1 MTMNQGGCVI
11 ANDRADKRE
20 KRKISWQALEDLLA
34 IIHITHKPIAGLEA
48 FMVVKIQTKKR
59 LT

>member
-1 MTMNQGGCVI
+1 MNQGGCVI

-20 KRKISWQALEDLLA
+20 KRKISWQAASEDLLA
-34 IIHITHKPIAGLEA
+34 ITHKPIAGLKA